1 MNKREKNT
9 KPFRGSEKNAMSIIS
24 EISKDVAKLQ
34 TRFNDLKS
42 LVSNT
47 PNDNELGMKIRKL
60 FNEKE
65 IR

>member
-42 LVSNT
+42 LVSNN

-65 IR
+65 FR